1 MSAFGIEVM
10 THDAPTRFYVGESD
24 VLWDWLMSDNTDPYA
39 SSLDWL
45 IIPAPEGYAFHYGNA
60 FPVDELKEADEV
72 GHNILVWAKSPVA
85 DKADMLLETL
95 KQVSRDEF
103 RAEKIPNHRILA
115 VRNVAD
121 IPRDSGVGE

>member
-24 VLWDWLMSDNTDPYA
+24 VLWDWLMSDKADPYA

-45 IIPAPEGYAFHYGNA
+45 IIPAPEGYAFRYGNA
-60 FPVDELKEADEV
+60 FPVEELTEADEV
-72 GHNILVWAKSPVA
+72 GRNILVWAKSPVA
-85 DKADMLLETL
+85 DKANMLLETL
-95 KQVSRDEF
+95 KQVSQDEF
-103 RAEKIPNHRILA
+103 RAEKIPDHRILA
-115 VRNVAD
+115 VRNLAD